1 MSYNQNLTITS
12 EHKRKKED
20 YILSII
26 IYIILLAIYF
36 RTPLPIM
43 VITFLA
49 NIFIPDPIPVF
60 DEVIMILG
68 LLSKIDAMEKVF
80 NVIEKIKNFLGG
92 FFKVIV
98 VIILALCIWGII
110 AYFT

>member
-1 MSYNQNLTITS
+1 MSTEERRRGLYSINYNIHYSFGYLFS
-12 EHKRKKED
+12 
-20 YILSII
+20 Y
-26 IYIILLAIYF
+26 AIANNGHY
-36 RTPLPIM
+36 
-43 VITFLA
+43 FLA